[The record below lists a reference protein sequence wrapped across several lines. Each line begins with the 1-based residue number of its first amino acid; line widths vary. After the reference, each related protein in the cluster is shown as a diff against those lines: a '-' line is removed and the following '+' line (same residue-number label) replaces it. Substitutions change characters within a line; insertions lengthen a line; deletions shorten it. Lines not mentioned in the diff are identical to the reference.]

1 MVIIFYSCIYIIYVY
16 TVIIIN
22 LGVTKMSQNNRI
34 KWPSLVVGVIFL
46 IIAVFIMSFP
56 QENLFVITWLIGL
69 LFIINGFMELVM
81 SFNMRKHTNQNS
93 VFIMLTAV
101 INIIIGIVIM
111 LNIVTS
117 TTFIIYL
124 FAVWFIIHAV
134 LAIFTVTQLERSNRL
149 LHTISIF
156 INILEIILGILLL
169 FNPIIAAVLVSFVL
183 AFVFVIIGI
192 SQIIIALS

>member
-1 MVIIFYSCIYIIYVY
+1 
-16 TVIIIN
+16 
-22 LGVTKMSQNNRI
+22 MSQNNRI

-69 LFIINGFMELVM
+69 LFIINGFMELVI

-134 LAIFTVTQLERSNRL
+134 FAIFTVTQLERSNRL

>member
-1 MVIIFYSCIYIIYVY
+1 
-16 TVIIIN
+16 
-22 LGVTKMSQNNRI
+22 
-34 KWPSLVVGVIFL
+34 
-46 IIAVFIMSFP
+46 
-56 QENLFVITWLIGL
+56 
-69 LFIINGFMELVM
+69 
-81 SFNMRKHTNQNS
+81 
-93 VFIMLTAV
+93 
-101 INIIIGIVIM
+101 
-111 LNIVTS
+111 VTS

>member
-1 MVIIFYSCIYIIYVY
+1 MAKFSCWCDFPDYS
-16 TVIIIN
+16 
-22 LGVTKMSQNNRI
+22 S
-34 KWPSLVVGVIFL
+34 
-46 IIAVFIMSFP
+46 FIMSFP
-56 QENLFVITWLIGL
+56 QENLFIITWLIGL

-81 SFNMRKHTNQNS
+81 SVNMRKHTNQNS
-93 VFIMLTAV
+93 VFIMLTAI
-101 INIIIGIVIM
+101 INIIIGIVII

-124 FAVWFIIHAV
+124 FLCLVYYSCSFSYIYSY
-134 LAIFTVTQLERSNRL
+134 TLERSNRL

-169 FNPIIAAVLVSFVL
+169 FNPIIAVVLVSFVL

>member
-1 MVIIFYSCIYIIYVY
+1 
-16 TVIIIN
+16 
-22 LGVTKMSQNNRI
+22 MSQNNRI

-134 LAIFTVTQLERSNRL
+134 LAIFTVT
-149 LHTISIF
+149 
-156 INILEIILGILLL
+156 
-169 FNPIIAAVLVSFVL
+169 
-183 AFVFVIIGI
+183 
-192 SQIIIALS
+192 